1 MSNNYILNNNSN
13 NNIFLQN
20 YNNYNNSNF
29 NNGTFKNYNSPEI
42 IYNNKN
48 IMYNNYINN
57 LIINNNTNIG
67 YYNKQNSKIFWNRCE
82 FYISHC
88 EGRIKTKFDINKL
101 FNKLEK
107 DDVEIIMWLLEK
119 DTNKFFIIRLF
130 LKIKVFFLILLIILI
145 FLVLFYF
152 LYYKNAVI
160 GLILSLL
167 SLTIFSFYLFVVNP
181 FYKKRLKIMFKRVY
195 PLLDCV
201 NRKLFHKK
209 GLYLTINHDFTYIEI
224 YLVPDSVKG
233 NLVLK
238 NLISENVSKNNS
250 INRENYELLNKFT
263 LKNENIL
270 HLNNKTTIG
279 ILLSYIEVKQ
289 KLGLL

>member
-13 NNIFLQN
+13 NNIFEQ
-20 YNNYNNSNF
+20 YNNSNF
-29 NNGTFKNYNSPEI
+29 KNGTNKNYINPI
-42 IYNNKN
+42 FIYNNKN
-48 IMYNNYINN
+48 VMYNNYINN
-57 LIINNNTNIG
+57 LIINNNNTNIG
-67 YYNKQNSKIFWNRCE
+67 QYNKQNNKIFWNRCE

-88 EGRIKTKFDINKL
+88 EGKIKTKFDINKL

-119 DTNKFFIIRLF
+119 DTNRFFIIRLF
-130 LKIKVFFLILLIILI
+130 FKIKVFFLILLIIFI

-152 LYYKNAVI
+152 LYYKNVVV
-160 GLILSLL
+160 GLTLSILSLL
-167 SLTIFSFYLFVVNP
+167 IFSFYLFIVNP
-181 FYKKRLKIMFKRVY
+181 FYKKRLKIMFKKVY

-201 NRKLFHKK
+201 NRKLFQKK

-224 YLVPDSVKG
+224 YLIPDSVKG

-250 INRENYELLNKFT
+250 INKENYELLNKFT

-270 HLNNKTTIG
+270 HLNNKTTVG

>member
-13 NNIFLQN
+13 NNIFEQ
-20 YNNYNNSNF
+20 YNNSNF
-29 NNGTFKNYNSPEI
+29 KNGTNKNYINPI
-42 IYNNKN
+42 FIYNNKN
-48 IMYNNYINN
+48 VMYNNYINN
-57 LIINNNTNIG
+57 LIINNNNTNIG
-67 YYNKQNSKIFWNRCE
+67 YYNKQNNKIFWNRCE

-88 EGRIKTKFDINKL
+88 EGKIKTKFDINKL

-119 DTNKFFIIRLF
+119 DTNRFFIIRLF
-130 LKIKVFFLILLIILI
+130 LKIKVFFLILLIIFI

-152 LYYKNAVI
+152 LYYKNVVV
-160 GLILSLL
+160 GLTLSILSLL
-167 SLTIFSFYLFVVNP
+167 IFSFYLFIVNP
-181 FYKKRLKIMFKRVY
+181 FYKKRLKIMFKKVY

-201 NRKLFHKK
+201 NRKLFQKK

-224 YLVPDSVKG
+224 YLIPDSVKG

-250 INRENYELLNKFT
+250 INKENYELLNKFT

-270 HLNNKTTIG
+270 HLNNKTTVG

>member
-13 NNIFLQN
+13 NNIFEQ
-20 YNNYNNSNF
+20 YNNSNF
-29 NNGTFKNYNSPEI
+29 KNGTNKNYINPVI
-42 IYNNKN
+42 IYKNKN

-57 LIINNNTNIG
+57 LIMNNNNTNIG
-67 YYNKQNSKIFWNRCE
+67 YYNKQNNKIFWNRCE

-88 EGRIKTKFDINKL
+88 EGKIKTKFDINKL

-119 DTNKFFIIRLF
+119 DTNRFFIIRLF
-130 LKIKVFFLILLIILI
+130 FKIKVFFLILLIIFI

-152 LYYKNAVI
+152 LYYKNVVV
-160 GLILSLL
+160 GLTLSILSLL
-167 SLTIFSFYLFVVNP
+167 IFSFYLFIVNP
-181 FYKKRLKIMFKRVY
+181 FYKKRLKIIFKKVY

-250 INRENYELLNKFT
+250 INKENYELLNKFT

-270 HLNNKTTIG
+270 HLNNKTTVG

>member
-13 NNIFLQN
+13 NNIFDQFN
-20 YNNYNNSNF
+20 NNSN
-29 NNGTFKNYNSPEI
+29 NNKNLNNYNSPEI
-42 IYNNKN
+42 IYSNKN
-48 IMYNNYINN
+48 VMYNNYINN
-57 LIINNNTNIG
+57 FIINNNFNIG
-67 YYNKQNSKIFWNRCE
+67 YYNKQNNKILWNRCE

-88 EGRIKTKFDINKL
+88 EGRIKKQFDINKL

-119 DTNKFFIIRLF
+119 DTNKFFVIRLF
-130 LKIKVFFLILLIILI
+130 FKIKIFFIVLLIIFT

-152 LYYKNAVI
+152 LYFKNTLNGIILTV
-160 GLILSLL
+160 LSLL
-167 SLTIFSFYLFVVNP
+167 IFSFYLFIVNP
-181 FYKKRLKIMFKRVY
+181 FYKKRLKILFKKVY

-201 NRKLFHKK
+201 NRKLFQKK
-209 GLYLTINHDFTYIEI
+209 GLYLTVNQDFTYIQI

-250 INRENYELLNKFT
+250 INNENNEILNKFT

-270 HLNNKTTIG
+270 HLNKKTTVG